1 MKFLVTGATGFI
13 GNHLIPILLERGHQV
28 IATGRDQS
36 KAVSSSWYSQVKFI
50 VCDLTELQKE
60 VPVFEFFQRPDVLIH
75 LAWDGLPHFTD
86 LIHIDQNLPVHYN
99 FLKAFINSGG
109 KHVLVVG
116 TCLEYGM
123 ISGCLQ
129 EDMLVN
135 PSTSYAIAKNSLRQF
150 LEVLSNKQSTFVF
163 QWVRLFYMYGKGQH
177 PRSVIPQLEEAI
189 LRGDKSFNMSGG
201 EQLRDYLPV
210 TKVAQYL
217 VKIAEQD
224 LVVGVINCCSGQPI
238 AIKTLVKKYAESLG
252 SNIELNLGYYP
263 YTDYEPM
270 VFWGDN
276 QKLKTIIYE

>member
-13 GNHLIPILLERGHQV
+13 GNHVIPILLERGHQV
-28 IATGRDQS
+28 IATGRDQF
-36 KAVSSSWYSQVKFI
+36 KAVSSPWYKQVKFI
-50 VCDLTELQKE
+50 LFDLAELPKE
-60 VPVFEFFQRPDVLIH
+60 EPVFEFFERPDVLIH
-75 LAWDGLPHFTD
+75 LAWDGLPHFND
-86 LIHIDQNLPVHYN
+86 LIHIDQNFPIHYK

-123 ISGCLQ
+123 ISGCLK
-129 EDMLVN
+129 EDMVVS

-150 LEVLSNKQSTFVF
+150 LEVLNNKQSSFIF

-210 TKVAQYL
+210 TKVAEYI

-224 LVVGVINCCSGQPI
+224 QVVGVINCSSAQPI
-238 AIKTLVKKYAESLG
+238 AIKTFVKKYAESLG
-252 SNIELNLGYYP
+252 SNIQLNFGYYP

-270 VFWGDN
+270 FFWGDN

>member
-13 GNHLIPILLERGHQV
+13 GNHLIPILLKRGHQV

-36 KAVSSSWYSQVKFI
+36 KAVSLLWYSQVKFI

-60 VPVFEFFQRPDVLIH
+60 VPVFEFFERPDVLIH
-75 LAWDGLPHFTD
+75 LAWDGLPHFKD
-86 LIHIDQNLPVHYN
+86 LKHIDQNLPVHYN
-99 FLKAFINSGG
+99 FLKSYINSGG
-109 KHVLVVG
+109 KHILVAG

-123 ISGCLQ
+123 IGGCIQ
-129 EDMLVN
+129 EDMFVN
-135 PSTSYAIAKNSLRQF
+135 PSTSYGIAKNSLRQF
-150 LEVLSNKQSTFVF
+150 LEILNNTQSAFVF

-177 PRSVIPQLEEAI
+177 PRSIIPQLEEAI
-189 LRGDKSFNMSGG
+189 LRGDTRFNMSGG

-210 TKVAQYL
+210 EKVAEYL

-224 LVVGVINCCSGQPI
+224 LVVGLINCCSGQPI
-238 AIKTLVKKYAESLG
+238 AIKDFVKEYAKSLG

-263 YTDYEPM
+263 YTDYEPL

-276 QKLKTIIYE
+276 QKLKSIIYE